1 MAYFLDSREPILGS
15 HAAAAIGIRVW
26 TRYGSNAVEMQQSR
40 DVMTDSLGFRK
51 KFAVIAPSTNT
62 SVQPEFDAMAPRGV
76 TNHFGRIYI
85 PNDPIHNDDEFN
97 QLMDNIRKEMMQAVD
112 RVMTCEPDYLVMG
125 MSSETFWDGLEG
137 SKALQERVEKRAGV
151 KVAMGSDAS
160 QEALKRYGAK
170 RIGVITP
177 YMPVG
182 DEQVRRFFTDCGF
195 EIVKLKGLK
204 CQSPVLIAHVSE
216 QELRDAII
224 EVNGPDVDAI
234 IQVGTNLAMAR
245 LAGIAEFWLDK
256 PVLAINTCIYWWS
269 LRQNGINDKVEGFGS
284 LLLDH

>member
-1 MAYFLDSREPILGS
+1 M
-15 HAAAAIGIRVW
+15 
-26 TRYGSNAVEMQQSR
+26 
-40 DVMTDSLGFRK
+40 
-51 KFAVIAPSTNT
+51 
-62 SVQPEFDAMAPRGV
+62 
-76 TNHFGRIYI
+76 
-85 PNDPIHNDDEFN
+85 
-97 QLMDNIRKEMMQAVD
+97 
-112 RVMTCEPDYLVMG
+112 
-125 MSSETFWDGLEG
+125 
-137 SKALQERVEKRAGV
+137 
-151 KVAMGSDAS
+151 
-160 QEALKRYGAK
+160 
-170 RIGVITP
+170 
-177 YMPVG
+177 VG

-195 EIVKLKGLK
+195 EIVRMKGLK